1 MTQCKIIGL
10 TGGIATGKSTVSNI
24 IKKYFTVIDADKI
37 AKNIV
42 EPNMKGYNK
51 VIEYFGE
58 NILLPNKDID
68 REKLGNIIFNS
79 KRERIKLNEILHPI
93 IISTIKKELEDKKDE
108 KYIFL
113 DIPLLFETIE
123 SLKENGIYFYEIW
136 LVYSNR
142 DIQIQR
148 LIKRDNID
156 MSLAIK
162 KIDSQMSLEEKKSIS
177 DKIIYNNEG
186 LEELNI
192 KVNNLL
198 LKLNIGG

>member
-68 REKLGNIIFNS
+68 RDKLGKIIFNS
-79 KRERIKLNEILHPI
+79 KRERVKLNEILHPI

-123 SLKENGIYFYEIW
+123 SLKENGIFFYEIW

-198 LKLNIGG
+198 LELNIGG